1 MTGSSHDQLTLSVPF
16 GEIRDQAT
24 SPRYSWNNAD
34 RGGGQFVII
43 QRTFTGKG
51 VFFWE
56 GRPFPVPS
64 EHAFIA
70 TVPEASSY
78 HFPAGQQT
86 AWKFSW
92 LNFYGPLSV
101 LLCRDLRRQFGPVL
115 PLPRRSPA
123 CSAYEA
129 LVAQGHRRAPADPHD
144 TSIACYT
151 FLMEWA
157 RQLGKP
163 QPHDPDPIETAMRIC
178 RARFREP
185 LGVKELAAESGVS
198 REHFTRVFT
207 DRTGLPPALYLRNLR
222 TEAAIQM
229 MADGSVP
236 LKEAA
241 LRCGFAS
248 PRALSRALEA
258 RKSVPHPARDASP
271 RRARGARQQAS
282 RKTPPQTRPSGST
295 GRRSPR

>member
-1 MTGSSHDQLTLSVPF
+1 MCHFVIIQKMTDPSEHFPGLSLPF
-16 GEIRDQAT
+16 GCEKEQVT
-24 SPRYSWNNAD
+24 SPRYFWNNAD
-34 RGGGQFVII
+34 RGDGQFVII
-43 QRTFTGKG
+43 QRTSLGKG
-51 VFFWE
+51 LFVWE

-78 HFPAGQQT
+78 HFPAGQKT
-86 AWKFSW
+86 AWEFSW
-92 LNFYGPLSV
+92 LNFYGPLAV
-101 LLCRDLRRQFGPVL
+101 LLCQDLRRQFGPVL

-123 CSAYEA
+123 CFAYEA

-144 TSIACYT
+144 TSIACYA
-151 FLMEWA
+151 FLVEWA

-163 QPHDPDPIETAMRIC
+163 RPHHPDPAETAMRLC
-178 RARFREP
+178 RTRFREP
-185 LGVKELAAESGVS
+185 LGVKELAAESGLS
-198 REHFTRVFT
+198 REHFTRIFT

-222 TEAAIQM
+222 TDAAIQM

-258 RKSVPHPARDASP
+258 RKSVPHRAPDVLPRKARAA
-271 RRARGARQQAS
+271 RR
-282 RKTPPQTRPSGST
+282 
-295 GRRSPR
+295 